1 MRYFNFITEDAYVQ
15 TGEYKVREFYKPGQ
29 HFLQRVPG
37 MTAPGVEVGTAL
49 PFTALETGLHR
60 VSFLVTNGAG
70 TDSATV
76 NVTVDSE
83 VKDSR
88 IVGADAA
95 TAVVEAVTVQLWLE
109 AGEEVAVAF
118 VGGTAPAVSAVT
130 VVHTDEAPMPETF
143 SADWAVFADGRD
155 DLKGYNPGSYGIG
168 IKPSSRIITVPVVKK
183 VSLLYMMADKSTQE
197 EKALVQFDG
206 DLDDLKALGLIGPN
220 GERVAFTDHEF
231 NDKFAGEGFNRF
243 GRVLPQGIAYSTVNE
258 LASFTGNFVGENGVA
273 VSDVTVYFEPVYMY
287 NQLPLFSYVYLQ
299 AGFAGK
305 FGEWAGNYGYF
316 MRWLGEAQSE
326 TIAPINRWGDVIHRD
341 GYLYDTE
348 NQVLTTP
355 QDGAFPGENGI
366 TYENAEQYNIRN
378 WRNR

>member
-1 MRYFNFITEDAYVQ
+1 MRYFNLITENAYVQ

-29 HFLQRVPG
+29 HFLQRVAG

-49 PFTALETGLHR
+49 PFTATEAGLHR

-70 TDSATV
+70 TDVATV
-76 NVTVDSE
+76 NLTVDGE

-88 IVGADAA
+88 IVGSD
-95 TAVVEAVTVQLWLE
+95 TANAVLEPVSVQLWLE
-109 AGEEVAVAF
+109 AGEAVAVAF
-118 VGGTAPAVSAVT
+118 VGGTAPAASDVT
-130 VVHTDEAPMPETF
+130 VVLTDETPFPETF
-143 SADWAVFADGRD
+143 SADWAVFSDGRD

-168 IKPSSRIITVPVVKK
+168 IKPSSRLITVPTVKR
-183 VSLLYMMADKSTQE
+183 VSLLYMMSDKSTQE

-206 DLDDLKALGLIGPN
+206 DLAELQSMGLIGPN

-231 NDKFAGEGFNRF
+231 NEKFAGEGFNRY

-258 LASFTGNFVGENGVA
+258 LASFTGAFVGEDGQA
-273 VSDVTVYFEPVYMY
+273 VSDITVYFEPIYMY
-287 NQLPLFSYVYLQ
+287 NQRPMFSYVYLQ
-299 AGFAGK
+299 AGFSGK
-305 FGEWAGNYGYF
+305 FGPWTANYGHF
-316 MRWLGEAQSE
+316 LRWLGEAQSE
-326 TIAPINRWGDVIHRD
+326 TIAPINRIGDVVYRD

-355 QDGAFPGENGI
+355 QDGAFPGEDGI
-366 TYENAEQYNIRN
+366 TYENADQYNVRN